1 MTSEAWIGLLSVA
14 AIVLVAIVSAWVR
27 IESKLSAMETHIE
40 NMLTAAKS
48 ASDDNTRLW
57 QRTDKHDQRITRL
70 EAKLEH

>member
-14 AIVLVAIVSAWVR
+14 AIVLVAVVSAWVR
-27 IESKLSAMETHIE
+27 IESKLSKLETHIE

-48 ASDDNTRLW
+48 SSADNTRLW

-70 EAKLEH
+70 ETRLEH